1 MSEQRIAVVT
11 GASSGIGA
19 ASARALAADGYFVI
33 AAARRLER
41 LKALAAEIGGRA
53 VELDV
58 TSETS
63 VAALADVVGP
73 RLDLLLNNAG
83 GAVGQD
89 SVATAKMEDWRAMFE
104 LNVVGTG
111 RVTQALL
118 PALDAARGTVVFIT
132 STAAEA
138 AYEGG
143 AAYCGA
149 KVAERYVANTLRLE
163 LNGRP
168 VRVCEVSPGMV
179 KTDEFSLNRFG
190 GDADKAAAVYAGVA
204 EPLVAEDIAECVR
217 WIASLPWHVN
227 IERIVVRPVAQSANH
242 KVFRGE
248 L

>member
-1 MSEQRIAVVT
+1 MSGQRIALVT
-11 GASSGIGA
+11 GASSGIGE
-19 ASARALAADGYFVI
+19 ASARALAADGYFVY
-33 AAARRLER
+33 ACARRLDR
-41 LKALAAEIGGRA
+41 LDALAAEIGGRA

-58 TSETS
+58 TDAAS
-63 VAALADVVGP
+63 VSALADVVGP

-83 GAVGQD
+83 GAFGQD
-89 SVATAKMEDWRAMFE
+89 PVASASMDDWSAMFDV
-104 LNVVGTG
+104 NVIGTG
-111 RVTQALL
+111 RVTQTLL
-118 PALDAARGTVVFIT
+118 PALEAARGTVVFMT

-149 KVAERYVANTLRLE
+149 KVAERYLANTLRLE

-168 VRVCEVSPGMV
+168 VRVCEISPGMV
-179 KTDEFSLNRFG
+179 KTDEFSLNRFS
-190 GDADKAAAVYAGVA
+190 GDAAKAEAVYAGVG

-227 IERIVVRPVAQSANH
+227 IDRIVIRPVAQSANH
-242 KVFRGE
+242 KVYRQD

>member
-1 MSEQRIAVVT
+1 MSGQRIALVT

-19 ASARALAADGYFVI
+19 ASARALAGDGYFVI
-33 AAARRLER
+33 AAARRVDKLE
-41 LKALAAEIGGRA
+41 ALVADIGGKA

-58 TSETS
+58 TSEAS
-63 VAALADVVGP
+63 VTALAAAVGP
-73 RLDLLLNNAG
+73 RLDVLLNNAG
-83 GAVGQD
+83 GAFGQD
-89 SVATAKMEDWRAMFE
+89 PVAIASMDDWMAMFDV
-104 LNVVGTG
+104 NVIGSG
-111 RVTQALL
+111 RVTQTLL
-118 PALDAARGTVVFIT
+118 PALEAARGTVIFMT

-149 KVAERYVANTLRLE
+149 KVAERYLANTLRLE
-163 LNGRP
+163 LNGHP

-179 KTDEFSLNRFG
+179 KTDEFSLKRFG
-190 GDADKAAAVYAGVA
+190 GDAAKADAVYAGVS

-227 IERIVVRPVAQSANH
+227 IDRIVVRPVAQSANH